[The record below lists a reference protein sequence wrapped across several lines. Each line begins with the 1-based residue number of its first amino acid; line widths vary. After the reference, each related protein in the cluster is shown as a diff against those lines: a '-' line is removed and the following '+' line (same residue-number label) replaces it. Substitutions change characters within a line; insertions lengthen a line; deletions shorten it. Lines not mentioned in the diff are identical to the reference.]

1 MLREGVNDETIAE
14 ALIDAVW
21 KKEEGHLIN
30 HAEFVRPERT
40 MSQIGG

>member
-1 MLREGVNDETIAE
+1 MRTGKNDETISE
-14 ALIDAVW
+14 AILAAVW

-30 HAEFVRPERT
+30 QPSFVKPERT